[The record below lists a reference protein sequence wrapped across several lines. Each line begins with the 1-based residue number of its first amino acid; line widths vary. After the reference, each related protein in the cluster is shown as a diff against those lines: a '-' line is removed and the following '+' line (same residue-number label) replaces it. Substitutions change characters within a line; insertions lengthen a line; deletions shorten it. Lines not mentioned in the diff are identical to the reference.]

1 MDRAGL
7 KSKAKELIKGNKWFI
22 WKPLIIFG
30 LAFGLIE
37 GIALGLDLAC
47 GFMKPEIV
55 EMFGVTTTRYSGGIL
70 TPLASIFTG
79 IAGSAF
85 SVGYAY
91 YVLSFIRGTKLELK
105 DILEFM
111 KKHWVIAVLSGLLA
125 GVIIVVGMIALII
138 PGIIASIGLYYYK
151 EVCADNLDLNA
162 KEIVKKTWEMTK
174 GHKMDLFV
182 LGLSFIG
189 WCFLAGFTFGILFIW
204 VLPYMLVT
212 YTLFYEEIKK

>member
-7 KSKAKELIKGNKWFI
+7 KSKAKELIRGNKWFI

-30 LAFGLIE
+30 LVFALIE
-37 GIALGLDLAC
+37 GIAMGIDLAC

-91 YVLSFIRGTKLELK
+91 YVLSFIRGTKLECK
-105 DILEFM
+105 DIVEFM
-111 KKHWVIAVLSGLLA
+111 KKHWVVAVLSGLLA
-125 GVIIVVGMIALII
+125 GVIIVAGMIALII
-138 PGIIASIGLYYYK
+138 PGIIASIGLYYFK
-151 EVCADNLDLNA
+151 EVCADNTELGPKA
-162 KEIVKKTWEMTK
+162 IVKKTWEMTK

-189 WCFLAGFTFGILFIW
+189 WGLLATFTLGILYIW
-204 VLPYMLVT
+204 LLPYMQVT
-212 YTLFYEEIKK
+212 YTLAYEEIKK